1 MLSRDPVGSVPEL
14 KWRRQVVERSSV
26 WIEKSYDSFLFSC
39 ALPFDTQRMK
49 CCGELGDEGMN
60 KRSHEV
66 SQIKLE
72 GGRFV
77 VQGHEGQRLFVG
89 TYTEVELWLD
99 QRENRHQS
107 RRVGQRRGILLQSIL
122 KAVRRT

>member
-1 MLSRDPVGSVPEL
+1 
-14 KWRRQVVERSSV
+14 
-26 WIEKSYDSFLFSC
+26 
-39 ALPFDTQRMK
+39 MK

-72 GGRFV
+72 GDHFV
-77 VQGHEGQRLFVG
+77 VQGQEGQRLFAG
-89 TYTEVELWLD
+89 TYNEVELWLD
-99 QRENRHQS
+99 QQENVVQR

-122 KAVRRT
+122 KAVRRTA